1 MACVDRVAGDRHIP
15 GSETSITRR
24 LVLVRHGQSEAN
36 RAGLFTGWLDSPLT
50 EQGRLEAE
58 NAGRRMAERC
68 WHFDAAFTS
77 MLTRAVV
84 SGQLILDALGQTEL
98 APQSFAAL
106 DERNYGD
113 LSGLDKRDAG
123 VRWGVGQIETWRRS
137 YAEAPPNGESL
148 RDTVARVVPCY
159 LRNILPAVM
168 RGPVL
173 VVAHGNSL
181 RALVM
186 ALEGLAPMEV
196 ERLELATG
204 SVRIYELAADTTITA
219 RWIDG

>member
-1 MACVDRVAGDRHIP
+1 MLI
-15 GSETSITRR
+15 
-24 LVLVRHGQSEAN
+24 RHGQSEAN
-36 RAGLFTGWLDSPLT
+36 RAGLFTGWLDSLLT
-50 EQGRLEAE
+50 EQGRREAE
-58 NAGRRMAERC
+58 NAGQRMVERG
-68 WHFDAAFTS
+68 WHFDSAFTS
-77 MLTRAVV
+77 TLTRAVV
-84 SGQLILDALGQTEL
+84 SGRLILDVLDQTEL
-98 APQSFAAL
+98 IPQSFAAL
-106 DERNYGD
+106 DERDYGD
-113 LSGLDKRDAG
+113 LSGLDEGDAG
-123 VRWGVGQIETWRRS
+123 ARWGAGQIEIWRRS

-159 LRNILPAVM
+159 LRNILPAIM

-186 ALEGLAPMEV
+186 SLEGLSPTEV

-204 SVRIYELAADTTITA
+204 SVRIYDLRADTTIAA